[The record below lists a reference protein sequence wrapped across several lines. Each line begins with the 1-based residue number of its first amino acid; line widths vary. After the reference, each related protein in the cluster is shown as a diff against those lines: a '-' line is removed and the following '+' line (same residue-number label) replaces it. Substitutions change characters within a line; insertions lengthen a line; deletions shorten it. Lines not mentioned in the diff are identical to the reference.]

1 MSFLANIKRGAN
13 MSPPVSDAY
22 DKIKMY
28 WRTKEKLFC
37 PLQIHFV
44 KIKAGAS
51 MNLHPINPHLSKNML
66 LETELIIYKE
76 VASDISHVCMLYYSG
91 GSREARSR
99 RGRIFSS
106 GVCFD
111 GPSHIPGMCV

>member
-1 MSFLANIKRGAN
+1 MANIP
-13 MSPPVSDAY
+13 PPVSDAY
-22 DKIKMY
+22 DIIKMY
-28 WRTKEKLFC
+28 WRTKEKLFG

-66 LETELIIYKE
+66 LETELIIYNE
-76 VASDISHVCMLYYSG
+76 VASMHAVLQWRIEEFQNG
-91 GSREARSR
+91 EARSR

-111 GPSHIPGMCV
+111 GPSHIPGMCVLQE